1 MISLS
6 EKETVMVIGGTKNNI
21 DNPKFRL
28 CARCGKELIKESDEN
43 PEKRYKGRLC
53 CTCISKIKIPE
64 NHTFSI

>member
-1 MISLS
+1 MIGLS
-6 EKETVMVIGGTKNNI
+6 ERETAMVSGGTKNNI

-28 CARCGKELIKESDEN
+28 CARCKKELKKESGGN

-64 NHTFSI
+64 NHNFSI